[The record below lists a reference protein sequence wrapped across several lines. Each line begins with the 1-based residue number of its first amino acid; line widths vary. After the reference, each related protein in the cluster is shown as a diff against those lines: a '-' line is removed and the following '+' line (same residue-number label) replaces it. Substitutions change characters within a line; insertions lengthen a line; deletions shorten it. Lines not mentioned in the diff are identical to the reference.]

1 MALQG
6 HKASIKVQS
15 SGVTMTDEATTGT
28 ANLTYQITDTAKR
41 IIDMNTSVVV
51 EDGGS
56 TTSENYTIDY
66 LNGTIVFSTATA
78 RVITVTGKY
87 MTPVTVATANSFT
100 VTVSNEALENTPF
113 EASHRTYQG
122 GLVTGTANL
131 GRYHVSDDLIIDE
144 ILASNYL
151 IIELNVSAS
160 EKISFY
166 GLIATDSVDAT
177 VEALITE
184 TIDVQITNQ
193 IGV

>member
-15 SGVTMTDEATTGT
+15 SGVSMTDEPTTGT
-28 ANLTYQITDTAKR
+28 ANLSYQITNSARR
-41 IIDMNTSVVV
+41 ILDMNTTLLV
-51 EDGGS
+51 EDGGT
-56 TTSENYTIDY
+56 TTSENYTVDY
-66 LNGTIVFSTATA
+66 LNGRIIFATATA
-78 RVITVTGKY
+78 RVITVTGAY
-87 MTPVTVATANSFT
+87 MTPVTVATANTYT
-100 VTVSNEALENTPF
+100 VTVNSDALENTPF
-113 EASHRTYQG
+113 ESSHRTYQG

-144 ILASNYL
+144 ILAGNYL
-151 IIELNVSAS
+151 IIELFVSAT

-166 GLIATDSVDAT
+166 GLIATDSVDAA

-184 TIDVQITNQ
+184 TIYIQITNQ